1 MHLTTE
7 VSTRSERRSRNMP
20 LKSVLRIPT
29 SKLPVIRRD
38 FKCPPYKII
47 ILDEA
52 DHMTQDAQNAL
63 RRTIED
69 FSKQTRFC
77 IICNYITKYD
87 F

>member
-1 MHLTTE
+1 MLPMIEALTKSE
-7 VSTRSERRSRNMP
+7 KRLRSMP
-20 LKSVLRIPT
+20 LRSAPRTPISTIMV
-29 SKLPVIRRD
+29 SHRD

-77 IICNYITKYD
+77 IICNYITK
-87 F
+87 